1 MKLKWF
7 VKKLVICLAL
17 TQYIFASS
25 SSSCGSPDESRKPR
39 VAILGCGIGGVTA
52 ASELSQLGAYELT
65 IIEQDDHLGGKCR
78 SPHVTVDG
86 KDVVVDHAALMVFP
100 HYREVKALCEKFKF
114 KLNAMTVTSTNFPQG
129 VSAWGLY
136 SDYRK
141 YAAFC
146 SQHTKFIES
155 DHVLGIGN
163 DPTLSM
169 SIGALFTG
177 NKLNNFKMLFDGV
190 AQLSGGGS
198 LDVIP
203 CGVFMKFFPPQTI
216 WKMGVSGMLPSF
228 ISKPLSYLPFIG
240 SWFDGEQICTI
251 EQGFQTLVERLAE
264 ESKATILKNA
274 SVQSVQKSKD
284 KFIVRV
290 ALKEKDSKDET
301 KVVEQEF
308 DKVILALPPKVIQG
322 LETSDEFKPI
332 QILCQQIAN
341 FPIVSGV
348 VEFKQPLSKA
358 AEAGIDKTSF
368 GLGIATT
375 AQPQIAIHG
384 TRVNVVAAYPK
395 GDKPEED
402 FEARVRRF
410 AEKYGNSV
418 VKIHDIK
425 HWANNFSHPSLDAI
439 KKGHYE
445 EVEKL
450 QGQNGIFIVGELA
463 TASHT
468 ESVVRHVKHM
478 VGTHFKNPY
487 TR

>member
-1 MKLKWF
+1 MKFIKY
-7 VKKLVICLAL
+7 VKALTVCLAL
-17 TQYIFASS
+17 AQHIFAASS
-25 SSSCGSPDESRKPR
+25 SNYGSHDEDREPR
-39 VAILGCGIGGVTA
+39 IVILGGGIAGA
-52 ASELSQLGAYELT
+52 NASYELSKLGYKPVIVE
-65 IIEQDDHLGGKCR
+65 EDDHLGGKCR
-78 SPHVTVDG
+78 SPHVTVNG

-100 HYREVKALCEKFKF
+100 HYREVKALCKRFKF

-136 SDYRK
+136 SDSRK

-146 SQHTKFIES
+146 AKYTKFIES
-155 DHVLGIGN
+155 DHVLGIGS
-163 DPTLSM
+163 DSTLFM
-169 SIGALFTG
+169 SIGTWFTQ

-240 SWFDGEQICTI
+240 SWFDGEPICTI
-251 EQGFQTLVERLAE
+251 EQGFQTLVENLAN
-264 ESKATILKNA
+264 ESRATILKNA

-284 KFIVRV
+284 KFIVRI
-290 ALKEKDSKDET
+290 ALKEEGSKDE
-301 KVVEQEF
+301 KVVAQEF
-308 DKVILALPPKVIQG
+308 DKVILALPSKVIQS

-332 QILCQQIAN
+332 QMLCQQIRN

-348 VEFKQPLSKA
+348 VEFGRTLSKE
-358 AEAGIDKTSF
+358 AEAGVDEVSF

-384 TRVNVVAAYPK
+384 TRVNVVAVYPK
-395 GDKPEED
+395 DDKPEDD
-402 FEARVRRF
+402 FILRVKSF
-410 AEKYGNSV
+410 SEKYDNSV
-418 VKIHDIK
+418 VKVHDIK
-425 HWANNFSHPSLDAI
+425 HWSNNFSHPSLEAVQR
-439 KKGHYE
+439 GHYE
-445 EVEKL
+445 TVERL

-468 ESVVRHVKHM
+468 ESVVRHAKHM
-478 VGTHFKNPY
+478 VSTHFKKL
-487 TR
+487 TIR